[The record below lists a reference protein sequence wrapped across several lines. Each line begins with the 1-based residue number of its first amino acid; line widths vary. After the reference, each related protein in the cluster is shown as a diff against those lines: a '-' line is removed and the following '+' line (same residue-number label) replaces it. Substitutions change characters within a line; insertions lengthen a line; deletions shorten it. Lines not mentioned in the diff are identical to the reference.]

1 MIRCELIIEK
11 DGKVVYKDIS
21 KSFVQNFAKLFGA
34 MFSATATGTAVSTTV
49 TGKDSAPKTVY
60 TEWYCGNTK
69 NGGGTP
75 MAANAPDNDDSFGIV
90 VGSGTTPVST
100 SDYNL
105 ASQISHGTSSGQLDY
120 DAHSFVSSYA
130 SVSSYVEI
138 SRVFV
143 NKSGA
148 DVVVREVGLVCR
160 NYWKDYLAL
169 RVDQKILMARDVL
182 PTPITVKNLGSLT
195 VRYRVSL
202 TLT

>member
-1 MIRCELIIEK
+1 MIRCRLIIEK
-11 DGKVVYKDIS
+11 DRKVVYKGIS
-21 KSFVQNFAKLFGA
+21 KSFVLNFAKLLGA

-49 TGKDSAPKTVY
+49 TGKDGAPKTVY
-60 TEWYCGNTK
+60 SEWYGASWQ
-69 NGGGTP
+69 GGGTP
-75 MAANAPDNDDSFGIV
+75 MAANAPDNDDSFGII

-100 SDYNL
+100 SNYNL
-105 ASQISHGTSSGQLDY
+105 ASMISHGTGSGQLDY
-120 DAHSFVSSYA
+120 DTHSPVPSYA
-130 SVSSYVEI
+130 STSSYIEI

-148 DVVVREVGLVCR
+148 DVVVREVGLVYR
-160 NYWKDYLAL
+160 NYWKDVGGV